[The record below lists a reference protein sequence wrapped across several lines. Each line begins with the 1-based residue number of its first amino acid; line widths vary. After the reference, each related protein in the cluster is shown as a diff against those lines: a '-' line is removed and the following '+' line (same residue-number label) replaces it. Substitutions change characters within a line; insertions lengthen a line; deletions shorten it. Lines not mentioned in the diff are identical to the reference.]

1 MYTRTFAVIELKLL
15 LKFFNLFIFVVY
27 YAGKK
32 THLIMIGAYYTQR
45 NLLFWWL
52 WKGCIILYTYMYYTQ
67 RKFIILM
74 TEKGA
79 LYYTPMCIIHK
90 LIR

>member
-45 NLLFWWL
+45 NLLF
-52 WKGCIILYTYMYYTQ
+52 
-67 RKFIILM
+67 
-74 TEKGA
+74 
-79 LYYTPMCIIHK
+79 
-90 LIR
+90 